1 MCLGHLKKHG
11 VVWLFGRYGG
21 AALVCLRDLA
31 VLHHIAMR
39 YKYAALAIVQLF
51 ADLTVVQPR
60 EDLFRQGF
68 QLGDEAVISIK
79 SAE

>member
-1 MCLGHLKKHG
+1 
-11 VVWLFGRYGG
+11 
-21 AALVCLRDLA
+21 
-31 VLHHIAMR
+31 MR